1 MTNMD
6 SSEVYRRL
14 DPSGLGGR
22 ITGMARNCSDAWS
35 AAQAFPLPEDY
46 RRVERV
52 VVLGMGGSAIAGDL
66 LADLCAHLGGPPVL
80 VHRDYELP
88 TQRVNDRTLV
98 IASSYSG
105 NTEETLSG
113 FRRVLVGRSS
123 SGVKLLAL
131 THGGQIAALARE
143 GGVPVFPIQFE
154 GEPRSA
160 LAWGFLPLVAFV
172 QKLGMVADQS
182 AVVREAVA
190 LLGQLA
196 QELGPDAP
204 ESRNPAK
211 VLARRMHGKLPVIYG
226 AGLLTSVARR
236 WKTQVNENSKA
247 WAFFEVLPELHHNAV
262 VGFPLPEKLR
272 KDMVVVML
280 RSPLLH
286 ARTILRYT
294 ITADMLTEEGVPHE
308 IVDARGNSPLA
319 QMLSQTLLGD
329 YASYYLAMLNG
340 IDPAPVPVIDRLK
353 RRLTE
358 SGR

>member
-1 MTNMD
+1 
-6 SSEVYRRL
+6 
-14 DPSGLGGR
+14 
-22 ITGMARNCSDAWS
+22 
-35 AAQAFPLPEDY
+35 
-46 RRVERV
+46 
-52 VVLGMGGSAIAGDL
+52 
-66 LADLCAHLGGPPVL
+66 
-80 VHRDYELP
+80 ELP
-88 TQRVNDRTLV
+88 TLRGRMSDRTLV
-98 IASSYSG
+98 IVSSYSG

-113 FRRVLVGRSS
+113 FRRALAGRSS

-131 THGGQIAALARE
+131 TRGGQVAALAPQG

-182 AVVREAVA
+182 AAVREAAV

-196 QELGPDAP
+196 GELGPDAP
-204 ESRNPAK
+204 ASRNPAK
-211 VLARRMHGKLPVIYG
+211 ALARRMHGKLPVIYG

-272 KDMVVVML
+272 KDTLVVML

-286 ARTILRYT
+286 ARTLLRYA
-294 ITADMLTEEGVPHE
+294 ITDDMLTEAGVPHE
-308 IVDARGNSPLA
+308 VVDARGTSPLA

-358 SGR
+358 SGQ